1 MDARIGIIMVKL
13 SEKVSLTVILGAF
26 VQKLIF
32 QDGVR
37 SCLLFH
43 GLAKKKPWIFAR
55 DIEAKFFIKCL

>member
-43 GLAKKKPWIFAR
+43 GLAKKNPGFLR
-55 DIEAKFFIKCL
+55 GTLRLNFL